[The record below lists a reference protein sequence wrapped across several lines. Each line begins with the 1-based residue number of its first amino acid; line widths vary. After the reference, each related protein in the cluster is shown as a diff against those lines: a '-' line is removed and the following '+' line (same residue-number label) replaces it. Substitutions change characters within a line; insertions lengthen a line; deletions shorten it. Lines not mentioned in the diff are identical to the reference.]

1 VILMTKTLAET
12 AAVYKDFSV
21 LLSYPTERTVAV
33 LRARLDI
40 EANLDRLRQEYQA
53 TFGGPL
59 PGTLPPLEAEYD
71 QAHVFA
77 KSHTLADLAGLYRA
91 FGLQSAEGMH
101 RVDHIAVELEFAH
114 VLAAKEARAAE
125 RGEAERAATCRE
137 ARRILLA
144 EHLGAWGIPY
154 LGRVD
159 QEIFGVYAGV
169 AERARA
175 FLLQECRD
183 AGIAL
188 PERPARRVETPRPT
202 GEETCP
208 AVRGAI
214 P

>member
-1 VILMTKTLAET
+1 MSDVP
-12 AAVYKDFSV
+12 AASYKVLSV
-21 LLSYPTERTVAV
+21 MLGYPTEATLPVVRGFLGTDADLGD
-33 LRARLDI
+33 LR
-40 EANLDRLRQEYQA
+40 RQYHSV
-53 TFGGPL
+53 FGGPL

-71 QAHVFA
+71 QAHVFSKA
-77 KSHTLADLAGLYRA
+77 QTLADLAGFYRA
-91 FGLQSAEGMH
+91 FGVESVGGLH
-101 RVDHIAVELEFAH
+101 RLDHIAVELEFAH